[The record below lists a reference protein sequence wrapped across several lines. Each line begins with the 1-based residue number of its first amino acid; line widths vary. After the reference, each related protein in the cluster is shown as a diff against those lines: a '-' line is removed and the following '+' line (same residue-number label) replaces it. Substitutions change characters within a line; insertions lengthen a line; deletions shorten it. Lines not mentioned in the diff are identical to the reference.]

1 MERRGNS
8 EDLPGRR
15 VSGSDIHPGKMKQG
29 RRERKLIRPPRAF
42 AGNFFPYL
50 LIVLQEWRL
59 YDMERLPHLDILLDI
74 NDIIGRELDEMQKMI
89 ESVRET
95 ELQIG
100 AAKEESSEMLE
111 CTAAPA

>member
-1 MERRGNS
+1 
-8 EDLPGRR
+8 
-15 VSGSDIHPGKMKQG
+15 
-29 RRERKLIRPPRAF
+29 
-42 AGNFFPYL
+42 
-50 LIVLQEWRL
+50 
-59 YDMERLPHLDILLDI
+59 MERLPHLDILLDI